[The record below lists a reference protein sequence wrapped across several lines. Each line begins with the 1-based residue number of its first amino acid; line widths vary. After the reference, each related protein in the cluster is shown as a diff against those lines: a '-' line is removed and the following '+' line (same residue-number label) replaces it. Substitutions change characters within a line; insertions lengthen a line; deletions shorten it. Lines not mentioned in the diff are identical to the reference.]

1 MHFVLSLSLAIG
13 RVHIQILALV
23 HCAFSELLPDRQT
36 ETSLSLMM
44 SRSLSPFALKH
55 IGIKCN

>member
-1 MHFVLSLSLAIG
+1 MHLVVSLSLAIG

-23 HCAFSELLPDRQT
+23 HCAVSELLPDHQT

-44 SRSLSPFALKH
+44 NSSLSPFALKH
-55 IGIKCN
+55 ISIK